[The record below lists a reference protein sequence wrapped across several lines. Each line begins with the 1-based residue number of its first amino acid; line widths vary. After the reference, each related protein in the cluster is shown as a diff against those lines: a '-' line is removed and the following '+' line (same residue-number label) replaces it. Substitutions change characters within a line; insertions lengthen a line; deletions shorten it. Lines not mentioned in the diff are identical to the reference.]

1 MLLKYDVVLL
11 LGGGEGG
18 GVGIKSGRL
27 PFSNELTPLKQQ
39 QLTPALLL

>member
-11 LGGGEGG
+11 WGGGGG
-18 GVGIKSGRL
+18 GIKSGRL

-39 QLTPALLL
+39 

>member
-11 LGGGEGG
+11 WGG

>member
-11 LGGGEGG
+11 WG